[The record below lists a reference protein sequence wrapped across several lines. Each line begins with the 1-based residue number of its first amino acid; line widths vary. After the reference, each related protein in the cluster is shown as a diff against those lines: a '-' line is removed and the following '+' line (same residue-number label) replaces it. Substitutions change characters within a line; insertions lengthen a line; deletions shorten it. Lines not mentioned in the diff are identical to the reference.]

1 MKRRGKRYLADL
13 EKVPNHPVPLTEA
26 INRVKTFKS
35 AKFDQTIEVCIYLGI
50 DPRQADQMLRG
61 SLSLPHGIGQTKRVI
76 AFCPEESIQAA
87 KDAGAVEAGGEEL
100 VQKIENG
107 WMEFDVAVASPDM
120 MRVVARLGKTLGPKG
135 LMPSPKAGTV
145 TPQIAQAVTEYAA
158 GKVEYRNDQGGNV
171 HAAIGKKDSFE
182 AEQLAENAKAFIDH
196 IVRSK
201 PATAK
206 GQYLRKITV
215 SATMTPSVSVQYH

>member
-1 MKRRGKRYLADL
+1 
-13 EKVPNHPVPLTEA
+13 
-26 INRVKTFKS
+26 
-35 AKFDQTIEVCIYLGI
+35 
-50 DPRQADQMLRG
+50 
-61 SLSLPHGIGQTKRVI
+61 
-76 AFCPEESIQAA
+76 
-87 KDAGAVEAGGEEL
+87 
-100 VQKIENG
+100 
-107 WMEFDVAVASPDM
+107 
-120 MRVVARLGKTLGPKG
+120 
-135 LMPSPKAGTV
+135 MPSPKAGTV